1 MARESIH
8 PGEHLAEELEARSM
22 SAAALGRQIEMPTAR
37 IVDILAGRGSAI
49 TDDIA
54 LRLAHLFGTSAQF
67 WMNLQNLH
75 DLNQSRSK
83 SGGGRPY

>member
-37 IVDILAGRGSAI
+37 IRRYSGGSSAI

-54 LRLAHLFGTSAQF
+54 LRLAHLFGTNAQF

>member
-37 IVDILAGRGSAI
+37 IVDILAGRSAI

-54 LRLAHLFGTSAQF
+54 LRLAHLFDTSAQF

-83 SGGGRPY
+83 SGGDHPY

>member
-22 SAAALGRQIEMPTAR
+22 SAAALGRQIAMPTTR
-37 IVDILAGRGSAI
+37 IVDILAGRSAI

-67 WMNLQNLH
+67 WMNLQNLY